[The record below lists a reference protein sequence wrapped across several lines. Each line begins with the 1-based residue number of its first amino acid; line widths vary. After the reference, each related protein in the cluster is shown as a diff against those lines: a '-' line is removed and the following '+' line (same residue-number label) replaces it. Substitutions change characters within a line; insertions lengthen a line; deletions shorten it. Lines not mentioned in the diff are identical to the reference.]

1 MENEAIVATDLTKYF
16 GEGETRMIAVNAV
29 GFTAH
34 FGEMLFIVGPS
45 GSGKTTLLSMIS
57 GILRPNT
64 GKVVVKGDDIWTQN
78 NDQLADFR
86 LNTIGFVFQDYH
98 LFPRLTTAENVAIP
112 LILKQQ
118 NWNESVTTAKEYLE
132 IVGLKDKGEIL
143 PIKLSGGEQQRVAI
157 ARAIISK
164 PEILI
169 LDEPTASLDG
179 DTGRMIIAFVKEKIL
194 NKSRCILI
202 VTHDARIN
210 EYADRI
216 LHMEDGH
223 LTATTRGDRMK
234 TDEPKTEDKSID
246 PKLEAKADVPKT
258 EVKAVEPKLEA
269 KAGNPKSEVKADA
282 PKSETKISSPKP
294 DVRNTIIFAL
304 AIIGVLAGCIGAY
317 IFGIQRKAQPPVFT
331 PVSNPYSSGIYAN
344 GIVESYQPSGENIN
358 IFPEVSGPVVKV
370 LVKEGQQVSAGSV
383 LFTIDDSVQ
392 KATVEL
398 AEATL
403 KVDRDQYDKDLSSYN
418 IDPKSISKNVLDTAK
433 DTVEQATA
441 ALKAANALLKK
452 YTLKAPI
459 DGVVLAVNAAVG
471 SYVSSQGNY
480 DTYTQLFNP
489 LVVMGAPQEYLA
501 VRCYVDEILISRLPS
516 GYHIKAEMSITGTNI
531 KVPLEFVRVQPYV
544 SPKIELS
551 NEKQEQVDLRVL
563 PVIFRFEKKDA
574 PVYPGQMV
582 DVYIGSNSAATD
594 NNNTATN

>member
-118 NWNESVTTAKEYLE
+118 NWNESVTEAKEYLE

-223 LTATTRGDRMK
+223 LTATTEG
-234 TDEPKTEDKSID
+234 TE
-246 PKLEAKADVPKT
+246 
-258 EVKAVEPKLEA
+258 
-269 KAGNPKSEVKADA
+269 
-282 PKSETKISSPKP
+282 
-294 DVRNTIIFAL
+294 
-304 AIIGVLAGCIGAY
+304 
-317 IFGIQRKAQPPVFT
+317 
-331 PVSNPYSSGIYAN
+331 
-344 GIVESYQPSGENIN
+344 
-358 IFPEVSGPVVKV
+358 
-370 LVKEGQQVSAGSV
+370 
-383 LFTIDDSVQ
+383 
-392 KATVEL
+392 
-398 AEATL
+398 
-403 KVDRDQYDKDLSSYN
+403 
-418 IDPKSISKNVLDTAK
+418 
-433 DTVEQATA
+433 
-441 ALKAANALLKK
+441 
-452 YTLKAPI
+452 
-459 DGVVLAVNAAVG
+459 
-471 SYVSSQGNY
+471 
-480 DTYTQLFNP
+480 
-489 LVVMGAPQEYLA
+489 
-501 VRCYVDEILISRLPS
+501 
-516 GYHIKAEMSITGTNI
+516 
-531 KVPLEFVRVQPYV
+531 
-544 SPKIELS
+544 
-551 NEKQEQVDLRVL
+551 
-563 PVIFRFEKKDA
+563 
-574 PVYPGQMV
+574 
-582 DVYIGSNSAATD
+582 
-594 NNNTATN
+594 